1 MIIVFGNLTRF
12 YVGVC
17 GCQTISHV
25 EMTNTFERSNKHGVL
40 LHRSLIV
47 SNQNAGPPDF
57 GNSVELFR
65 DFGLSP
71 ILYMFTKS

>member
-25 EMTNTFERSNKHGVL
+25 EMRGL
-40 LHRSLIV
+40 LILVILRGLLILV
-47 SNQNAGPPDF
+47 IQNEGPPDF